1 MIGHLGRLTTP
12 SAGCRPVIGH
22 IGRRDHA
29 TDRSILAHILR
40 AHPVAVGNTGVA
52 GGRRAFDAWLALGPR
67 RAFGALRCSPGLS
80 LDLTLRLGLRRK
92 LFKSRTTPALT
103 AASALPPELAPI
115 LSWISTVLAGLTKLW
130 LTSAVPAWLTNLWLT
145 SPIQPTLLPQVTT
158 LLTLVGGYLT
168 GLIEPKSATI
178 GLAII
183 TPLLSPIASVVAP
196 VLTEAAPVSAPVLA
210 KVAAISAPVLAE
222 IAPVFAPILAE
233 VAPVFAPVL
242 TEIAFVVA
250 PVLTEIAPVV
260 APVLTETLPV
270 TAPELLVLKALLSP
284 ILAVPVLHRKTPPA
298 GLVK

>member
-12 SAGCRPVIGH
+12 SAGCRPVIGR

-92 LFKSRTTPALT
+92 LLKPRTTPALT

-115 LSWISTVLAGLTKLW
+115 LAWISTVLARLTKLW

-196 VLTEAAPVSAPVLA
+196 VLTEVAPVSAPVLTKAAPVSAPVLT

-222 IAPVFAPILAE
+222 IAFVF
-233 VAPVFAPVL
+233 
-242 TEIAFVVA
+242 A

-270 TAPELLVLKALLSP
+270 AAPELLVLKALLSP